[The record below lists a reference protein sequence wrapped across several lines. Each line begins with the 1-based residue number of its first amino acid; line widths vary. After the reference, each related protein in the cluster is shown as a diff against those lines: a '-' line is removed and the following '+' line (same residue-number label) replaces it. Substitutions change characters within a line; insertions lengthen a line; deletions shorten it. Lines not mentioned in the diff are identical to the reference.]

1 MNRPKLNHGIKWL
14 KQTCR
19 RLWKTADT
27 TAREKAVEVLA
38 YENEEREHIFALL
51 VLGMFVGLPSPPL
64 HLTMALAPLMER
76 DMMLMLEKVGTA
88 HDPLADLFAVL
99 KID

>member
-1 MNRPKLNHGIKWL
+1 MNACKAVDMIQWL
-14 KQTCR
+14 KQAGR
-19 RLWKTADT
+19 RLWIAVDT
-27 TAREKAVEVLA
+27 TARGKAVDTLV

-51 VLGMFVGLPSPPL
+51 VLGMYVGLPAPPL

-76 DMMLMLEKVGTA
+76 EMMLMLAKIGTA

>member
-1 MNRPKLNHGIKWL
+1 MNLWRVGSAIERL
-14 KQTCR
+14 KQACR
-19 RLWKTADT
+19 RIWIAVDS
-27 TAREKAVEVLA
+27 TAREKAVETLV

-51 VLGMFVGLPSPPL
+51 VLGMFVGQPAPPL

-76 DMMLMLEKVGTA
+76 EMMLMLAKVGTA

>member
-1 MNRPKLNHGIKWL
+1 MNRTGLVYGIRWL
-14 KQTCR
+14 KQACG
-19 RLWKTADT
+19 RLWHAVDAS
-27 TAREKAVEVLA
+27 AREKAVEAMV

-51 VLGMFVGLPSPPL
+51 VLGMFVGQPAPPL

-76 DMMLMLEKVGTA
+76 EMMLMLAKVGTA

>member
-1 MNRPKLNHGIKWL
+1 MTWRGLGAGIKRL
-14 KQTCR
+14 KQACR
-19 RLWKTADT
+19 RLWIAVDA
-27 TAREKAVEVLA
+27 TAREKAVDTLV

-51 VLGMFVGLPSPPL
+51 VLGMYVGLPAPPL
-64 HLTMALAPLMER
+64 HLTMTLAPLMER
-76 DMMLMLEKVGTA
+76 EMRLMLEKVGTA

>member
-1 MNRPKLNHGIKWL
+1 MNRPRLNHAIRWL
-14 KQTCR
+14 KQACR
-19 RLWKTADT
+19 RLWKAADA
-27 TAREKAVEVLA
+27 TAREKAVEVLV

-51 VLGMFVGLPSPPL
+51 VLGMFVGLPAPPL

-76 DMMLMLEKVGTA
+76 EMMLMLEKVGTA
-88 HDPLADLFAVL
+88 HDPLADLFGVL